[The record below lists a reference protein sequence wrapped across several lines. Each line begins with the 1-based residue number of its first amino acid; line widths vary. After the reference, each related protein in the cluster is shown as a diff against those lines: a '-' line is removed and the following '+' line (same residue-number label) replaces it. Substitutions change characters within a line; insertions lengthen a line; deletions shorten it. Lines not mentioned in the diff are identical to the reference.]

1 MGILIKLNKLRF
13 IAVPN
18 TAKNGKDNKYLPA
31 KINSMIDIIETRIIP
46 NLNIPEKV
54 FLSILEI
61 SQRAPYKIIK
71 ITKLKIIR
79 FINELS
85 T

>member
-1 MGILIKLNKLRF
+1 MIKLNRLRF
-13 IAVPN
+13 TAVPN
-18 TAKNGKDNKYLPA
+18 TAKNGTDNKYLPA
-31 KINSMIDIIETRIIP
+31 KINKIIETIDTSIIP

-61 SQRAPYKIIK
+61 SQRAPYKIIN
-71 ITKLKIIR
+71 TTRLKIIR
-79 FINELS
+79 FINEIS

>member
-1 MGILIKLNKLRF
+1 MIKLNRLRF

-18 TAKNGKDNKYLPA
+18 TAKNGTDNKYLPA
-31 KINSMIDIIETRIIP
+31 KINKIIETIDTRIIP

-61 SQRAPYKIIK
+61 SQRAPYKIIN
-71 ITKLKIIR
+71 TTRLKIIR
-79 FINELS
+79 FINEIS

>member
-1 MGILIKLNKLRF
+1 MLLFN
-13 IAVPN
+13 AVPT

-31 KINSMIDIIETRIIP
+31 KMSKIIEVIETRIIP

-54 FLSILEI
+54 FLFILEI
-61 SQRAPYKIIK
+61 SQRVPYKIMK
-71 ITKLKIIR
+71 ITKIKIIKL
-79 FINELS
+79 INELS

>member
-1 MGILIKLNKLRF
+1 MNKLLF

-18 TAKNGKDNKYLPA
+18 TAKNGTDNKYLPA
-31 KINSMIDIIETRIIP
+31 KMSKMIAVIEARIIP

-71 ITKLKIIR
+71 TTKLKTII

>member
-1 MGILIKLNKLRF
+1 MIKLNRLRF

-18 TAKNGKDNKYLPA
+18 TAKNGIDNKYLPA
-31 KINSMIDIIETRIIP
+31 KINKIIDITETRIIP

-61 SQRAPYKIIK
+61 SQRAPYKILN
-71 ITKLKIIR
+71 TTRLKIIR

>member
-1 MGILIKLNKLRF
+1 MNKLLL

-31 KINSMIDIIETRIIP
+31 NISKMIAVIEARIIP

-61 SQRAPYKIIK
+61 SQRTPYKIIK
-71 ITKLKIIR
+71 TNKLKIIK
-79 FINELS
+79 FINDLS

>member
-1 MGILIKLNKLRF
+1 LIKLNRLRF

-18 TAKNGKDNKYLPA
+18 TAKNGTDNKYLPA
-31 KINSMIDIIETRIIP
+31 KINKIIETIDTRIIP

>member
-1 MGILIKLNKLRF
+1 MNKLLF

-18 TAKNGKDNKYLPA
+18 TAKNGTDNKYLPA
-31 KINSMIDIIETRIIP
+31 KTSKMIAVIEARIIP

-71 ITKLKIIR
+71 TTRLKTII

>member
-1 MGILIKLNKLRF
+1 MNKLRF
-13 IAVPN
+13 KDVPR
-18 TAKNGKDNKYLPA
+18 TAKNGSDNKYLPA
-31 KINSMIDIIETRIIP
+31 KISKIIDNIETRTIP

-71 ITKLKIIR
+71 ITKLKIIK